1 MTEEEEYQAAMEY
14 KYGRVAEV
22 IALTLILFILGV
34 VLYRIVFVPSWG
46 KVSLR
51 GIQYMQNPTNPT
63 LYNVELVSLD
73 EAATVYVVEVSS
85 EVVADRLSKVNGE
98 YFSLTRNGYTY
109 YQNERYPI
117 KVLGVDS

>member
-14 KYGRVAEV
+14 KHGRIAEV
-22 IALTLILFILGV
+22 IALTLILFIIGV
-34 VLYRIVFVPSWG
+34 VLYRVIFVPPWG

-51 GIQYMQNPTNPT
+51 GIQYTQNPTNPT

-73 EAATVYVVEVSS
+73 EAATVYVVEVPS

-98 YFSLTRNGYTY
+98 YFGITRNGYTY

-117 KVLGVDS
+117 KVLGVNN